1 MPTPAIAALRSRAT
15 RHLTPCGD
23 GHTVWHQ
30 WGASDNSQRPMLL
43 LHGGSGSW
51 THWVRNIDA
60 LVGAG
65 RQVWVPD
72 LPGFGDSALPPDGMD
87 ADVIAAPLEA
97 GLQQLLG
104 TQPVDVVGFSFGGL
118 VGSYWAADF
127 PERVA
132 RLVVVGAVGMGLV
145 PRNTVRL
152 KGWRHLDSDEA
163 RDAVHRFNLAALM
176 LHQSGAVAGVDALDT
191 IGADTLALHKAN
203 VLRDRLP
210 ARRLSNTDVLKQNLL
225 RVACPVS
232 AIYGQQDALYPGRH
246 ALLQATL
253 QALPR
258 FQQLHWIDQA
268 GHWVQYERAEAFHA
282 ALLQLLP
289 PILPK

>member
-1 MPTPAIAALRSRAT
+1 MPTPAITSLRSHAT

-30 WGASDNSQRPMLL
+30 WGPADGDQRPLLL

-51 THWVRNIDA
+51 THWVRNLQA
-60 LVGAG
+60 LVDMG

-104 TQPVDVVGFSFGGL
+104 AQPVDVVGFSFGGM
-118 VGSYWAADF
+118 VGSFLAADY
-127 PERVA
+127 PARLA

-145 PRNTVRL
+145 PCNTVKL
-152 KGWRHLDSDEA
+152 KGWRHLQAEDA
-163 RDAVHRFNLAALM
+163 RDAIHRFNLAALM
-176 LHQSGAVAGVDALDT
+176 LHQPEAID
-191 IGADTLALHKAN
+191 ADTLALHKAN
-203 VLRDRLP
+203 VQRDRLP

-232 AIYGQQDALYPGRH
+232 AIYGREDALYVGH
-246 ALLQATL
+246 QDLLQASL
-253 QALPR
+253 QALPH
-258 FQQLHWIDQA
+258 FQQFAWIDQA
-268 GHWVQYERAEAFHA
+268 GHWVQYERAEAFNT

-289 PILPK
+289 PILGE